1 MATTAPSTAVASPGA
16 VMTVDWEA
24 RVDPN
29 RLRQDRLA
37 RVRAA
42 LDRSEM
48 GALLLFDMNNIRYT
62 TATHIGNWA
71 RDKLF
76 RCALVM
82 RGSDP
87 ILWDIGSAARQHRM
101 YAPWFGESSWRAGLS
116 SWRGS
121 IPQEVG
127 VERGNAA
134 RISEILREHGLGDA
148 PVGVD
153 VAEIP
158 VLRALEAQGLE
169 IVDGHGFMQDVRM
182 LKTADEIALLDHAAG
197 MVDGV
202 YEELY
207 RYLRPGVRENQCV
220 ALVNRLLYEMG
231 SEEVEAVNAISGER
245 CSPHPHV
252 FSDRLIRPWDTAYF
266 DIIHAFNGYRTCYY
280 RTLNVSGAN
289 AAQRDAYRRARE
301 FMDNAIAELR
311 VGASSADVVRH
322 FPAAQEFGYAS
333 EEEAFGLQ
341 YCHGLGLSNWERPL
355 MSRYHSL
362 EHPVELQEGM
372 VFAVET
378 YWPTP
383 DGSSAARIEEEV
395 VITAAGPR
403 VITRFPADQ
412 LYVTAAQY
420 WTGFEFPT
428 ASAAPAGPVL
438 QPSGAHSD
446 GDGQAG
452 SG

>member
-1 MATTAPSTAVASPGA
+1 MATFAPPTAVASPGA
-16 VMTVDWEA
+16 VMTVDWEG
-24 RVDPN
+24 RVDPA
-29 RLRQDRLA
+29 RLRNDRLA

-42 LDRSEM
+42 LERSEL

-82 RGSDP
+82 RGQDP

-121 IPQEVG
+121 IPENVG

-134 RISEILREHGLGDA
+134 RVAAILRDHGLGDD

-158 VLRALEAQGLE
+158 VLRALEAEGLE
-169 IVDGHGFMQDVRM
+169 VVDGHGFMQDVRM
-182 LKTADEIALLDHAAG
+182 IKTVDEIALLDHAAG

-220 ALVNRLLYEMG
+220 ALVNHLLYEMG

-280 RTLNVSGAN
+280 RTLNVGGAN
-289 AAQRDAYRRARE
+289 DAQRDAYKRARE
-301 FMDNAIAELR
+301 FMDNAIGELR

-322 FPAAQEFGYAS
+322 FPAAPEFGYSS

-395 VITAAGPR
+395 VIGPSGPR
-403 VITRFPADQ
+403 VITKFPADQ
-412 LYVTAAQY
+412 LYVAGIQY
-420 WTGFEFPT
+420 WTGFQLPT
-428 ASAAPAGPVL
+428 AGASPR
-438 QPSGAHSD
+438 PSVIG
-446 GDGQAG
+446 GDGG
-452 SG
+452 RG